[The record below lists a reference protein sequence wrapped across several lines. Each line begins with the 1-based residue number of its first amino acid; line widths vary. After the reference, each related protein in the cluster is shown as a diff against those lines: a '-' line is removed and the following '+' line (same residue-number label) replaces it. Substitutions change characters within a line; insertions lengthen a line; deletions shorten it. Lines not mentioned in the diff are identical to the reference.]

1 MKRSSG
7 VRLCATAAVSAL
19 SLALVTGCSD
29 GGSKDSGDGGG
40 ADGKPAAKALSAAE
54 LKNLI
59 VAEGEV
65 PGYKVGAVP
74 ASRAK
79 PITPDGVACGPLA
92 RVMSGLPPAAAA
104 AQTDRLV
111 TENQKKDPTDKATS
125 LDDMAD
131 GKFEDAINKSMD
143 RDVTTVSLSSYDGD
157 GAAKALKA
165 VSDAVK
171 ACGDGFSGEQAGT
184 KMKFTKVAEEKS
196 SGTGDESVAFAAT
209 SDMED
214 GDTAPV
220 YAEVVRHGNTVA
232 SYFTM
237 NIGAM
242 MTKKTYAVSPEVVKA
257 QSAKLK

>member
-29 GGSKDSGDGGG
+29 EGSKGSGAGRG

-59 VAEGEV
+59 VAKGEV
-65 PGYKVGAVP
+65 PGSEVGAVP
-74 ASRAK
+74 AGRAK
-79 PITPDGVACGPLA
+79 PITTEGATCGPLA
-92 RVMSGLPPAAAA
+92 RVMSGLPPTEAA
-104 AQTDRLV
+104 AQTDRLA
-111 TENQKKDPTDKATS
+111 TESRKKDPTDKATS
-125 LDDMAD
+125 LDDLAD
-131 GKFEDAINKSMD
+131 GTFEDALNKSMD
-143 RDVTTVSLSSYDGD
+143 RDVTTVSLSSYEGD
-157 GAAKALKA
+157 GATQALKA

-171 ACGDGFSGEQAGT
+171 ACSGGFSGEQAGT
-184 KMKFTKVAEEKS
+184 KVKFTEISEEKS
-196 SGTGDESVAFAAT
+196 SGSGDESVAFSAT
-209 SDMED
+209 SESD
-214 GDTAPV
+214 GETAPLH
-220 YAEVVRHGNTVA
+220 AEVVRHGNTVA

-242 MTKKTYAVSPEVVKA
+242 MTKKAYVVSPEVVKA